1 MSCSELIR
9 IFKKEMRDASEAKD
23 QKLRFF
29 SMRCI
34 QGEYVLGSSVISN
47 GTPKIGQDLSN
58 TMIPVIPT
66 KSRYLSLRI
75 F

>member
-1 MSCSELIR
+1 
-9 IFKKEMRDASEAKD
+9 MRDASEAKD

-47 GTPKIGQDLSN
+47 GTPKIGHDLSN
-58 TMIPVIPT
+58 TITIITMIPVILT

>member
-29 SMRCI
+29 SFYEVSHTGRI
-34 QGEYVLGSSVISN
+34 RSRIISN
-47 GTPKIGQDLSN
+47 
-58 TMIPVIPT
+58 
-66 KSRYLSLRI
+66 
-75 F
+75 